1 MISRRNLIKGF
12 FGLWIFQTFKPN
24 VLLSEELSLI
34 KKPIPV
40 SGEMLPVIGM
50 GTSRTF
56 NALTYGS
63 AESLNMLQE
72 VLQIFFDKGGALI
85 DSSPTYGQAEKVLS
99 NLLPKIKNK
108 ENLFSA
114 TKVSITGREAGI
126 SQMEYSLKMW
136 GVKKIDLMQIHNI
149 RDWKT
154 HLKTLRDWKEKGKIR
169 YIGITTSHGRFH
181 SEVESIM
188 KNEQLDFIQF
198 SYNIEDRD
206 AEKILFPLAAEKNIA
221 TIINRPFQRGD
232 LFSRVKGR
240 ELPAWA
246 SEFDCKSWGQFFLK
260 FIASHPDVTNIIPAT
275 SKPKHALDN
284 MQAGYGKLPDE
295 KMRSKMIEF
304 YNSL

>member
-12 FGLWIFQTFKPN
+12 FGLWIFQTFRPN
-24 VLLSEELSLI
+24 VLLSEELPLI
-34 KKPIPV
+34 KKSIPV

-63 AESLNMLQE
+63 AERLYMLKE
-72 VLQIFFDKGGALI
+72 VLQIFFDKEGSLI

-99 NLLPKIKNK
+99 NLLPKINNK

-181 SEVESIM
+181 TEVADIM
-188 KNEQLDFIQF
+188 KNEQLDFVQF
-198 SYNIEDRD
+198 SYNIEDRV

-232 LFSRVKGR
+232 LFTRVKGR
-240 ELPAWA
+240 KLPEWA
-246 SEFDCKSWGQFFLK
+246 SEFDCTSWGQFFLK
-260 FIASHPDVTNIIPAT
+260 FIASHPKVTNIIPAT

-284 MQAGYGKLPDE
+284 MEAGYGKLPDD
-295 KMRSKMIEF
+295 KTRIKMIEF

>member
-1 MISRRNLIKGF
+1 MITRRNLIKGF
-12 FGLWIFQTFKPN
+12 FGLWIFQTIKPN
-24 VLLSEELSLI
+24 VLLSEELPLI

-63 AESLNMLQE
+63 AERLSMLQE

-108 ENLFSA
+108 GNLFSA

-154 HLKTLRDWKEKGKIR
+154 HLKTLRDWKEKGKIK

-181 SEVESIM
+181 TEVADIM

-198 SYNIEDRD
+198 SYNIEDRV

-240 ELPAWA
+240 ELPEWA

-284 MQAGYGKLPDE
+284 MEAGFGKLPDD
-295 KMRSKMIEF
+295 KTRIKMIEY

>member
-24 VLLSEELSLI
+24 VLLSEELPLI
-34 KKPIPV
+34 KKSIPV

-63 AESLNMLQE
+63 AERLNMLQE
-72 VLQIFFDKGGALI
+72 VLQIFFDKGGSLI

-99 NLLPKIKNK
+99 NLLPKINNK

-181 SEVESIM
+181 TEVADIM
-188 KNEQLDFIQF
+188 KNEQLDFVQF
-198 SYNIEDRD
+198 SYNIEDRV

-232 LFSRVKGR
+232 LFTRVKGR
-240 ELPAWA
+240 KLPEWA
-246 SEFDCKSWGQFFLK
+246 SEFDCKSWGQYFLK
-260 FIASHPDVTNIIPAT
+260 FIASHPNVTNIIPAT

-284 MQAGYGKLPDE
+284 MEAGYGKLPDD
-295 KMRSKMIEF
+295 KTRIKMIEY